1 MHSLTHADFFYFYF
15 QLMPHWCFLT
25 VQLYFK
31 LQEKFSNYSS
41 PNCLPSNQ
49 KLEVTELNMLR
60 FLLGVNKRDSE
71 MCIRGTAK
79 FKYFGHSEKERLTS
93 TLDENHVY
101 NLYTD
106 MIFHIIVFLYRNTLV
121 LFYING
127 NIKKRFLK
135 H

>member
-1 MHSLTHADFFYFYF
+1 
-15 QLMPHWCFLT
+15 
-25 VQLYFK
+25 
-31 LQEKFSNYSS
+31 
-41 PNCLPSNQ
+41 
-49 KLEVTELNMLR
+49 MLR

-93 TLDENHVY
+93 ALDENHVY

-121 LFYING
+121 LFISTV
-127 NIKKRFLK
+127 ILKKDF
-135 H
+135 

>member
-1 MHSLTHADFFYFYF
+1 
-15 QLMPHWCFLT
+15 
-25 VQLYFK
+25 
-31 LQEKFSNYSS
+31 
-41 PNCLPSNQ
+41 
-49 KLEVTELNMLR
+49 
-60 FLLGVNKRDSE
+60 

-93 TLDENHVY
+93 ALDENHVY

-106 MIFHIIVFLYRNTLV
+106 MIFHIIVLLYRNTLV